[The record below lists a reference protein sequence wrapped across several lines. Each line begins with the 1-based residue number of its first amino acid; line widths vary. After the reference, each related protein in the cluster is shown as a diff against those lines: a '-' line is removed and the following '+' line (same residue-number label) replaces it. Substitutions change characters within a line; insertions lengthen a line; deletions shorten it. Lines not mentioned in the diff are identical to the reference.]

1 MAVQQIEDHFLYPST
16 LYIKNRST
24 IIKTVLGS
32 CVAVC
37 PVNWE
42 IKNDGKSKPK
52 KIELDEVG
60 CNEKAAQVCPVQCIK
75 IEKV

>member
-1 MAVQQIEDHFLYPST
+1 MAKV
-16 LYIKNRST
+16 K
-24 IIKTVLGS
+24 IIMDREKCIGCGS

-42 IKNDGKSKPK
+42 IKDDGKSKPK
-52 KIELDEVG
+52 KTELNEVG

-75 IEKV
+75 IEKA